1 MEDYFLTRFQR
12 KTRIELQRIVD
23 NQEHF
28 QPEAVLA
35 ATKLLNKK
43 LSEQALPILDEA
55 AYPTRDEKLKV
66 DRLSLS
72 LDYRPFFRTLSY
84 RELLTSISIA
94 LFGLAI
100 IGIINYYSDER
111 FFKDV
116 HSIWRGHTIL
126 FVFLANHIIYRY
138 EHKRSNNFLGRSI
151 NDLFLLVSLMLLAIS
166 YKFIIGGTYD
176 FRIGNGVLGIIILV
190 SVITMSIFSFEIGL
204 GLLKMLLKKIRCQ
217 IF

>member
-1 MEDYFLTRFQR
+1 MEDYFLTKFQR

-23 NQEHF
+23 NQGHYR
-28 QPEAVLA
+28 PEAVLA

-43 LSEQALPILDEA
+43 LSEQDLPILDEA
-55 AYPTRDEKLKV
+55 AYPTREEKSKV

-72 LDYRPFFRTLSY
+72 FDYRPFFRTLSY
-84 RELLTSISIA
+84 REFLTSISIA

-111 FFKDV
+111 FFEDA
-116 HSIWRGHTIL
+116 HSIWKWYTIL
-126 FVFLANHIIYRY
+126 FVFLANHIIYKH

-151 NDLFLLVSLMLLAIS
+151 NDLFLLVSLVLLTIS
-166 YKFIIGGTYD
+166 YKFITGGTYD
-176 FRIGNGVLGIIILV
+176 FRIENGILGTIIII
-190 SVITMSIFSFEIGL
+190 SVITITIFSFEIGL
-204 GLLKMLLKKIRCQ
+204 EFLKILLKKIRCQ